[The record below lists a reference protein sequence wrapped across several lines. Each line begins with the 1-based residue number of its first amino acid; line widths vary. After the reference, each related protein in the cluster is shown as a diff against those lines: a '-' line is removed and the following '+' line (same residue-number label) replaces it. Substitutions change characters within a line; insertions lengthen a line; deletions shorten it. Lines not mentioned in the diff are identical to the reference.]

1 MKIDNWTE
9 RFVGTAGLPRAV
21 QDRLITVGRAI
32 RFKAGEV
39 IFSPTHM
46 PDSLLFL
53 YEGRIRVSQSS
64 EVGREIVLYRIDAG
78 DSCVL
83 TTACMLAEEAY
94 NAEGVAET
102 DVILIKLPKPDFDK
116 LVAEEEA
123 FRKFV
128 FAAYSRRLID
138 LLRVVDD
145 VAFGRI
151 DVRLAERLLILA
163 GNQKEIQTTHQLLA
177 GELGTARE
185 VISRV
190 LHDFQRR
197 AMILQSRG
205 RITLQ
210 DKPALKKLSTLG

>member
-1 MKIDNWTE
+1 
-9 RFVGTAGLPRAV
+9 
-21 QDRLITVGRAI
+21 
-32 RFKAGEV
+32 
-39 IFSPTHM
+39 
-46 PDSLLFL
+46 
-53 YEGRIRVSQSS
+53 
-64 EVGREIVLYRIDAG
+64 
-78 DSCVL
+78 
-83 TTACMLAEEAY
+83 
-94 NAEGVAET
+94 
-102 DVILIKLPKPDFDK
+102 
-116 LVAEEEA
+116 
-123 FRKFV
+123 
-128 FAAYSRRLID
+128 
-138 LLRVVDD
+138 

-210 DKPALKKLSTLG
+210 DKAALKKLTLG